1 MAPLTV
7 LYRKDDHIATITLNR
22 PEVRNAVDEA
32 MAASLDEAIHQ
43 AEKDDEVWVV
53 VITAN
58 GESFCAGQ
66 DLRTIASGSADQK
79 GSASTGVNRRGHIGW
94 SSYRIYALEKPTIA
108 AVRGHAYG
116 GGLGIALACD
126 VRIASTDAQ
135 FCAVFARRGLAPDS
149 GTSYLLPKLVGYA
162 KACELGFTTKAIGAE
177 EAQRIGMVNQVVPP
191 DQVEI
196 VAHEMATAIV
206 QQAPVAVRMAKRG
219 FRRGEESEVVQAYE
233 YELYVNGI
241 CARTEDVLEGSRAF
255 IEKRPPVWR
264 GM

>member
-1 MAPLTV
+1 
-7 LYRKDDHIATITLNR
+7 
-22 PEVRNAVDEA
+22 
-32 MAASLDEAIHQ
+32 
-43 AEKDDEVWVV
+43 
-53 VITAN
+53 
-58 GESFCAGQ
+58 
-66 DLRTIASGSADQK
+66 
-79 GSASTGVNRRGHIGW
+79 
-94 SSYRIYALEKPTIA
+94 
-108 AVRGHAYG
+108 
-116 GGLGIALACD
+116 
-126 VRIASTDAQ
+126 
-135 FCAVFARRGLAPDS
+135 
-149 GTSYLLPKLVGYA
+149 
-162 KACELGFTTKAIGAE
+162 
-177 EAQRIGMVNQVVPP
+177 MVNQVVPP